1 LTNHSKNEI
10 IDYNPNPRRK
20 MNGIVIEGLELVG
33 SFGVDS
39 GQAMVG
45 DPCYLDQWKTN
56 EGEEWNLEGKVGEYS
71 YQGASATTIANDVGV
86 LGHGTAV
93 VFNTGYG
100 DGVYPVYAQFD
111 EDGRVAKIVID
122 FIGDEE

>member
-1 LTNHSKNEI
+1 MVEAVI
-10 IDYNPNPRRK
+10 
-20 MNGIVIEGLELVG
+20 IEGLELVG

-45 DPCYLDQWKTN
+45 DPCYLDGWKTN
-56 EGEEWNLEGKVGEYS
+56 EGEDWNLEGKIGEYS
-71 YQGASATTIANDVGV
+71 YHGASATTLDDVAGT
-86 LGHGTAV
+86 LGGGLAV

-100 DGVYPVYAQFD
+100 DGVYPVYAKFN

-122 FIGDEE
+122 FIGD

>member
-1 LTNHSKNEI
+1 
-10 IDYNPNPRRK
+10 

-56 EGEEWNLEGKVGEYS
+56 QDEEWNLEGKVGDYS
-71 YQGASATTIANDVGV
+71 YQGASATTIDDSAGT
-86 LGHGTAV
+86 LGGGLAV

-111 EDGRVAKIVID
+111 EDGRIAKIVID
-122 FIGDEE
+122 FISDEEQD

>member
-1 LTNHSKNEI
+1 MQGL
-10 IDYNPNPRRK
+10 
-20 MNGIVIEGLELVG
+20 VIEGLELVG

-45 DPCYLDQWKTN
+45 DPCYLDGWNTN
-56 EGEEWNLEGKVGEYS
+56 VDEEWNLEGKIGNYS
-71 YQGASATTIANDVGV
+71 YHGASATTLDSSA
-86 LGHGTAV
+86 GTLEGGKAV

-111 EDGRVAKIVID
+111 EDGRIAKIVID